1 MGKDSI
7 KITGIDFT
15 GVLQTLGM
23 QKSTG
28 VLRVDSTE
36 DTHYFLYIEKGKIV
50 GADSLPKRLDERLG
64 NILLLQ
70 GLITKE
76 ELQNAIRLQKASKRK
91 LGQILV
97 KYGFV
102 DKEVVE
108 DTLRRQLMRIF
119 YKLYTAPIKRYVFDS
134 KEALDEGAKMIPPI
148 PIENFLLEIATIID
162 ELPDIRKEIPSEDVV
177 FEVSPKFDPS
187 QVELVSEEEANPE
200 DSSRISSQELHVL
213 NLVDGTTPVERIL
226 LKSPYNEFTTLKA
239 LWILKKK
246 GFIVQSQEET
256 EIATIIESME
266 KEPSGGR
273 AIFLSVLSIIVLIAS
288 LGALFVARLSPFYTY
303 IKDFTSYFIFR

>member
-1 MGKDSI
+1 MGKDSV
-7 KITGIDFT
+7 KISGIDFT

-28 VLRVDSTE
+28 VLRVDSAE
-36 DTHYFLYIEKGKIV
+36 DSHYFLYIEKGKIV

-70 GLITKE
+70 GFISKE

-97 KYGFV
+97 RYGFV

-108 DTLRRQLMRIF
+108 ETLRRQLMRIF

-134 KEALDEGAKMIPPI
+134 KEELDEGAKMIPPI
-148 PIENFLLEIATIID
+148 PIENFLLEIATVID
-162 ELPDIRKEIPSEDVV
+162 ELPAIRKEIPSEDMV

-187 QVELVSEEEANPE
+187 QVELVSDEEANPE
-200 DSSRISSQELHVL
+200 DPSRVSSLELHVL

-239 LWILKKK
+239 LWTLKKK
-246 GFIVQSQEET
+246 DFIVPSQDET

-266 KEPSGGR
+266 MQPSKGK
-273 AIFLSVLSIIVLIAS
+273 AVFLSVLSIIVLIAS
-288 LGALFVARLSPFYTY
+288 LGALFVSRLSPFYTY
-303 IKDFTSYFIFR
+303 IKDFTSYFVFR

>member
-1 MGKDSI
+1 MGKDSV
-7 KITGIDFT
+7 KISGIDFT

-28 VLRVDSTE
+28 VLRVDSSE

-70 GLITKE
+70 GLISRD
-76 ELQNAIRLQKASKRK
+76 ELHNAIRLQKASKRK
-91 LGQILV
+91 LGQILI

-108 DTLRRQLMRIF
+108 ETLRRQLMRIF

-134 KEALDEGAKMIPPI
+134 KEDLDEGARMIPPI
-148 PIENFLLEIATIID
+148 PIENFLLEIATVID
-162 ELPDIRKEIPSEDVV
+162 ELPAIRKEISSEDMV

-187 QVELVSEEEANPE
+187 QVELVADEEAKPD
-200 DSSRISSQELHVL
+200 DSAHISSLELHVL
-213 NLVDGTTPVERIL
+213 NLVDGSTPVERIL

-246 GFIVQSQEET
+246 GFIVPSQEET
-256 EIATIIESME
+256 EIATIIEKME
-266 KEPSGGR
+266 VEPSAGK
-273 AIFLSVLSIIVLIAS
+273 AVFLAVLSLIVILAS
-288 LGALFVARLSPFYTY
+288 FGALFIAKLSPFYTY
-303 IKDFTSYFIFR
+303 IKDFTSYFVLK